1 MNRMM
6 IYTDPTTGVA
16 AAMSMPDPAVEL
28 QNTGAAHGLTAD
40 EEAYYV
46 TKQAQTPFSRMIYG
60 EEKNR
65 IEGGAYVPHGCLEGK
80 EAVLA
85 DTANSSA
92 TSIVVR
98 QSVTPDGRN
107 IFEAGGKY
115 LIMRRRPKENERAT
129 AFTNSSIAAAV
140 ITVDAGYVS
149 GNTVTVSALPATYQ
163 RGAIVQKLM
172 PLGASYDLE
181 RGEYG
186 LRYQKEQPNAVTT
199 VTAVDGG
206 TQTIDVSFIPNT
218 TQAAV
223 AAYMVQ
229 ILKKGDALSV
239 NSVIEIPE
247 WVQPAEYSDGTQHEA
262 IVPVGSALLVAG
274 TGGIVTLSNLNRYFK
289 PSDGSVSA
297 IVAGTYFV
305 AVRALT
311 STTLDAACRMSDAAV
326 SAAVIVA

>member
-1 MNRMM
+1 MNRKL

-16 AAMSMPDPAVEL
+16 ASMSLPDPSVEL
-28 QNTGAAHGLTAD
+28 QNTGAAHGLAA
-40 EEAYYV
+40 EEEVYLV
-46 TKQAQTPFSRMIYG
+46 TNNSQTPFSRMIFG

-65 IEGGAYVPHGCLEGK
+65 IDGAPYVPHGCLEGK

-85 DTANSSA
+85 TTANSSA

-98 QSVTPDGRN
+98 QSLTPDGRN
-107 IFEAGGKY
+107 IFEADGKY
-115 LIMRRRPKENERAT
+115 LIMKRRPKEDERAN
-129 AFTNSSIAAAV
+129 AFTDSSIAAAV
-140 ITVDAGYVS
+140 ITVDSGYTS
-149 GNTVTVSALPATYQ
+149 GETITVSALPATYQ

-172 PLGASYDLE
+172 PMGASYDME
-181 RGEYG
+181 RGEFG
-186 LRYQKEQPNAVTT
+186 LRYQKEQPTAVTS
-199 VTAVDGG
+199 VTAVDGSS
-206 TQTIDVSFIPNT
+206 QTIDVTFMPS

-239 NSVIEIPE
+239 NSVVEIPE
-247 WVQPAEYSDGTQHEA
+247 WVQPAEYLNSTQYEA

-274 TGGIVTLSNLNRYFK
+274 TGGVVTLSNLNRYFK
-289 PSDGSVSA
+289 PSDMSVAA

-311 STTLDAACRMSDAAV
+311 STTLDASCRMSDATV
-326 SAAVIVA
+326 SAAVVVA

>member
-1 MNRMM
+1 M
-6 IYTDPTTGVA
+6 
-16 AAMSMPDPAVEL
+16 
-28 QNTGAAHGLTAD
+28 
-40 EEAYYV
+40 
-46 TKQAQTPFSRMIYG
+46 
-60 EEKNR
+60 
-65 IEGGAYVPHGCLEGK
+65 PHGCLEGK

-98 QSVTPDGRN
+98 QSLTPDGRN

-115 LIMRRRPKENERAT
+115 LIMRRRPKENERGS
-129 AFTNSSIAAAV
+129 AFTDSAIAAAI

-163 RGAIVQKLM
+163 RGAIIQKLM

-181 RGEYG
+181 RGEFG
-186 LRYQKEQPNAVTT
+186 LRYQKEQPNAVTS

-218 TQAAV
+218 TQATV
-223 AAYMVQ
+223 AAYMAQ

-239 NSVIEIPE
+239 NSVVEIPE

-289 PSDGSVSA
+289 PSDGSVAA

-311 STTLDAACRMSDAAV
+311 STTLDAACRMSDAAI

>member
-1 MNRMM
+1 MKRIL
-6 IYTDPTTGVA
+6 IYTDPTTGLA
-16 AAMSMPDPAVEL
+16 ASMSLPDPSVEL
-28 QNTGAAHGLTAD
+28 QNTGSAHGLTVD

-46 TKQAQTPFSRMIYG
+46 TTQTQTPYSRMIFG

-65 IEGGAYVPHGCLEGK
+65 IDGGAYVPHGCLDGK

-92 TSIVVR
+92 TSIIVR

-107 IFEAGGKY
+107 IFDASGKY
-115 LIMRRRPKENERAT
+115 VIMKRRPKESERAT
-129 AFTNSSIAAAV
+129 AFTDASIAAAV
-140 ITVDAGYVS
+140 ITVDSGYTS
-149 GNTVTVSALPATYQ
+149 GTTVTVSALPATYQ

-172 PLGASYDLE
+172 PLGASYDVE
-181 RGEYG
+181 RGEFG
-186 LRYQKEQPNAVTT
+186 LRYQKEQPTAVTT

-223 AAYMVQ
+223 AGYMIQ
-229 ILKKGDALSV
+229 ILKKGEALSV

-262 IVPVGSALLVAG
+262 IVPVSSALLVAG
-274 TGGIVTLSNLNRYFK
+274 TGGVVTFSNLNRYYK
-289 PSDGSVSA
+289 PSDGSVAA
-297 IVAGTYFV
+297 IVAGTYYV

-311 STTLDAACRMSDAAV
+311 STTLDAACRMSDATI
-326 SAAVIVA
+326 SAAVVVA